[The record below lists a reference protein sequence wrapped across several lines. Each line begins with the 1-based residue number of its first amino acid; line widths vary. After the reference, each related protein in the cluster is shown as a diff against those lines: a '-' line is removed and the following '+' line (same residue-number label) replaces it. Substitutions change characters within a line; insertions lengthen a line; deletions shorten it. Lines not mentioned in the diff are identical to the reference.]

1 MKSASFS
8 FKVNPF
14 TVTSSPVMYKAM
26 LFKTA
31 LSLVR
36 VISSEMIIVLTKSEN
51 SPWKINSSNSIVS
64 NNIPFSSKNLKKV
77 SLVTIL
83 VNSSAGKLSCTS
95 LLSPDF
101 MYTAASPVNSYA
113 YNVLPTTIADCG
125 G

>member
-1 MKSASFS
+1 
-8 FKVNPF
+8 
-14 TVTSSPVMYKAM
+14 M

-83 VNSSAGKLSCTS
+83 VNSLGGRFS
-95 LLSPDF
+95 LRVTFVQLPGLIESSPD
-101 MYTAASPVNSYA
+101 NS
-113 YNVLPTTIADCG
+113 
-125 G
+125 